1 MNLSD
6 VLSKV
11 NKEFKKEL
19 AIKGIGDI
27 KINRIPF
34 TSPRLNYETY
44 GGNCTGTGLRQ
55 TGDRAHPEPGSG
67 DKA

>member
-27 KINRIPF
+27 KIKSINEF
-34 TSPRLNYETY
+34 L
-44 GGNCTGTGLRQ
+44 CQGTEEKFDLD
-55 TGDRAHPEPGSG
+55 TEISLLEDLFAEHADS
-67 DKA
+67 